1 VSCLQLVHHVPK
13 RNAVVSLMSS
23 FLEQAKRSF
32 VEAARNSLRL
42 RLYVLCFQRIQS
54 CEYIMSCRQYVVKT
68 SNIIVTTYFRPSV
81 MMMAARNTL
90 TVGGAHTD
98 ACYRRACA
106 QCGRIR
112 RAAGARNSTPST
124 LNMTLPTFAADR
136 RRLQHGAPTYLHT
149 RRSPA
154 NPPAVAAVDR
164 RDRQTDGHPTVT
176 KTLLYLLCE
185 QRQ

>member
-1 VSCLQLVHHVPK
+1 
-13 RNAVVSLMSS
+13 
-23 FLEQAKRSF
+23 
-32 VEAARNSLRL
+32 
-42 RLYVLCFQRIQS
+42 
-54 CEYIMSCRQYVVKT
+54 MSCRQYVVKT

-106 QCGRIR
+106 QCGRIS

-185 QRQ
+185 QRQWLSSVVGNSTRQHYCSIIAAWVSILTRRRNLRKSAWTMSKTSD